1 MKLATLKNGKADG
14 QLVVVS
20 RDLSCAAP
28 ADHITPSLRSAI
40 EDWGG
45 VEAKLKALSRQVSA
59 GIAPGLTSLSF
70 DALDAPLPRAWQ
82 WLDGSVYSAHVE
94 LATKAY
100 DLPDVW
106 YDHPLMYQG
115 MSHRF
120 LPPEGDVFFP
130 REEDGIDFEGEF
142 AVVTGAIQMGADRVT
157 AAGSI
162 LLVAQLNDWSL
173 RVSGREEMRRGY
185 GWIHAKPACTM
196 APVVVTPDELGSD
209 WQDSRC
215 SLDLNIYW
223 NDQLF
228 GRANGVEMAFGFDE
242 LIAHAAYSR
251 DLPAGTVIGSG
262 TVANAA
268 FRDVGS
274 SCILERRAIE
284 TLDKVPTLTRFLEDG
299 DRVMMVASAGDGDQ
313 PFGAMHSTVRIQ
325 SPRS

>member
-1 MKLATLKNGKADG
+1 MKLATLKNGKKDG

-20 RDLSCAAP
+20 RDLSYAAP
-28 ADHITPSLRSAI
+28 ADHITPSLRSAL
-40 EDWGG
+40 EDWSG
-45 VEAKLKALSRQVSA
+45 VEEKLKVLSQQVSA

-82 WLDGSVYSAHVE
+82 WLDGSVYKTHVD

-106 YDHPLMYQG
+106 YDRPLMYQG

-120 LPPEGDVFFP
+120 LPPEGDVVFP
-130 REEDGIDFEGEF
+130 HVEDGIDFEGEF
-142 AVVTGAIQMGADRVT
+142 AVVIGALPMGADRVS
-157 AAGSI
+157 AARSI
-162 LLVAQLNDWSL
+162 LLVTQLNDWSL
-173 RVSGREEMRRGY
+173 RASGREEMKRGY
-185 GWIHAKPACTM
+185 GWIRAKPACTV
-196 APVVVTPDELGSD
+196 APVMVTPDELGSD

-215 SLDLNIYW
+215 SLDLKIYW
-223 NDQLF
+223 NDELF

-284 TLDKVPTLTRFLEDG
+284 TLDKASTLTRFLEDG
-299 DRVMMVASAGDGDQ
+299 DRVMMVASARDGEQ
-313 PFGAMHSTVRIQ
+313 PFGAMHSTVRIK
-325 SPRS
+325 